1 VDLELVLRNDLIF
14 TNSEIQ
20 IISYRCAA
28 SRERFTLFIC
38 ILAEIHNLLLAH
50 SYCTYRELFYRN
62 SELADSQSKIQRAVN
77 DLCYVLNTTFWNLGV
92 FASSKGLMAG
102 SLLIYMSNGDVINYK
117 APSFVPTNFTY
128 IDRLQ
133 TTASYILL
141 VEKDTVF
148 EKMLS
153 TRIFSLIHEN
163 IILVTGRGYPDIA
176 SRWILQRLHTEHRLA
191 IYMLADADPCGIEI
205 MLIYRHGSLT
215 QAANA
220 LQLTCPHLKWLG
232 IHPSDLKHL
241 RIPTEPLVLNDCRK
255 IEFLLRR
262 EYVDNGVRQELNI
275 LKYFCR
281 KAKLDNMSINKFQ
294 MFVCDYIINKIKRQ
308 IVI

>member
-1 VDLELVLRNDLIF
+1 
-14 TNSEIQ
+14 
-20 IISYRCAA
+20 
-28 SRERFTLFIC
+28 
-38 ILAEIHNLLLAH
+38 
-50 SYCTYRELFYRN
+50 
-62 SELADSQSKIQRAVN
+62 
-77 DLCYVLNTTFWNLGV
+77 
-92 FASSKGLMAG
+92 
-102 SLLIYMSNGDVINYK
+102 MSNGDVINYK

-128 IDRLQ
+128 IDRLE

-163 IILVTGRGYPDIA
+163 IILATGRGYPDIA
-176 SRWILQRLHTEHRLA
+176 SRWILQRLHREHRLA

-205 MLIYRHGSLT
+205 MLTYRHGSLT
-215 QAANA
+215 QAANG

-262 EYVDNGVRQELNI
+262 EYVDTGVRQELNI
-275 LKYFCR
+275 LKYCCR